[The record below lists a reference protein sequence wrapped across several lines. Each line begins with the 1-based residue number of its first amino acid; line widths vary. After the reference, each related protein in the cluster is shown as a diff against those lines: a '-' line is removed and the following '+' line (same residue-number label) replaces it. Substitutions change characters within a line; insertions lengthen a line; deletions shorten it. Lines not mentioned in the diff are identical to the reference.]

1 MPKHYRW
8 FFIKLA
14 LFLGGL
20 GCVFELGKPDVI
32 AAEDPGVMALRLLK
46 TAEASAQMG
55 DDATALIWAQQSY
68 KKAPLRQ
75 NLLAMAQAQSE
86 LGDFAAAQRHWQ
98 QARLL
103 PAYFGAEAKAQAY
116 TEVRG
121 AMLQGRYVT
130 ALLAWRQ
137 AFPLGQQTEPDLG
150 DRLRILAA
158 TAYLAECTQPH
169 NVLQQLPFE
178 RLLNC
183 LALPAT
189 DPSLRRVIFELG
201 ARQRA
206 AAVPRLKPL
215 LAQES
220 TAAAAR
226 LALSRL
232 TPYIRQ

>member
-1 MPKHYRW
+1 MRKNYRW
-8 FFIKLA
+8 FFKNLA

-20 GCVFELGKPDVI
+20 GFVFELGKPGVI

-46 TAEASAQMG
+46 TAEVAAQRG
-55 DDATALIWAQQSY
+55 DDATALIWAQRSY

-103 PAYFGAEAKAQAY
+103 PAYFGAEAKTQAY
-116 TEVRG
+116 TEVRWS
-121 AMLQGRYVT
+121 MLQGHSVT

-137 AFPLGQQTEPDLG
+137 AFPLGPQQTEPDLG

-158 TAYLAECTQPH
+158 TGYLSECTQPH
-169 NVLQQLPFE
+169 NALRQLPFE

-183 LALPAT
+183 LKLPAT

-201 ARQRA
+201 ARQRVTA
-206 AAVPRLKPL
+206 IPRLKPL
-215 LAQES
+215 L
-220 TAAAAR
+220 T
-226 LALSRL
+226 LSRL
-232 TPYIRQ
+232 TSAVPQKN